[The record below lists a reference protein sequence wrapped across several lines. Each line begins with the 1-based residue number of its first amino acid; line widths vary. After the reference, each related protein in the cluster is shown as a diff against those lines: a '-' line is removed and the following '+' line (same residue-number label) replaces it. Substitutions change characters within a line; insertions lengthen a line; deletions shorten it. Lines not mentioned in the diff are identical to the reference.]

1 MGIIGGFIF
10 LYYVMQSTA
19 FAADVRLRLAT
30 GMDYAP
36 YADPELPGGGVIT
49 QVVQRV
55 FEEANYQTEV
65 EYYPW
70 KRAYNRTMSVQ
81 NDATFPYAK
90 DITRE
95 EHFLYSRPINEI
107 NIRFYEF
114 RERALGIKT
123 IEDMRGLTYCQPLGY
138 LTEPELKDYVAKGSV
153 SKFEAKDMPTCFK
166 VLGLGRVDFILA
178 NDLVA
183 WESAQAVFGADGFER
198 IKPAD
203 EPLRRAHEY
212 LIVSRKHPNGPALI
226 EAFNKAYDKLLGD
239 GTLQEIWTTAL
250 GKYAKPAS

>member
-1 MGIIGGFIF
+1 MGIIGGLIF
-10 LYYVMQSTA
+10 LYFVMQSTA
-19 FAADVRLRLAT
+19 FAAEVKLRLAT

-36 YADPELPGGGVIT
+36 YADPKLPGGGVIT
-49 QVVQRV
+49 QIVQRV

-70 KRAYNRTMSVQ
+70 KRTYNRTLILQ

-90 DITRE
+90 DVKRE
-95 EHFLYSRPINEI
+95 ADFLYSRPINEI
-107 NIRFYEF
+107 NIRFYEYK
-114 RERALGIKT
+114 ETALGIET
-123 IEDMRGLTYCQPLGY
+123 IEDMMGLTYCQPLGY
-138 LTEPELKDYVAKGSV
+138 LTEPELTDYVAKGIV

-183 WESAQAVFGADGFER
+183 WESAQAVFGSDGFER

-203 EPLRRAHEY
+203 QPLRRAQEY
-212 LIVSRKHPNGPALI
+212 LIISRQHPNGPALI
-226 EAFNKAYDKLLGD
+226 EAFNKAYDKLLKD
-239 GTLQEIWTTAL
+239 GTLQEIWTKAL
-250 GKYAKPAS
+250 GDYAKPAS